1 MDGTVRHARPRIL
14 AVVTIVGLLVL
25 GISLP
30 AAQAAPAPEVTGFT
44 PTCGAVGA
52 TVVISGSHFQGATL
66 VEFNGV
72 DQTTFTVDSANSITA
87 KVPSGATTG
96 KIQVTTPE
104 GSDESPGDFTVS
116 PSCPQA
122 NPPTISSFSPTS
134 GPVGTAVAI
143 TGTDLTG
150 TTSVT
155 FNNVSAVFTIDSAT
169 KITATVPSGA
179 TTGRIRVTN
188 PAGTAT
194 SSKDFT
200 VTGAP
205 RITSFSP
212 TSGPVG
218 TSVTINGTNLTGATS
233 VKFNGVSASF
243 TLNSASKITAK
254 VPSGATSGKISV
266 TTAAGTATSSGT
278 FTVTGTLTYHAR
290 SITFSLRHSLVVT
303 GTVSAS
309 DGYTACFADV
319 RVKVQRWV
327 SGDWRT
333 FDTAMTDGSGY
344 YRKAISNRAG
354 TYRTVARKLTIG
366 DQVCRRIRSSSDTYG

>member
-1 MDGTVRHARPRIL
+1 MDGTVRHARPRL
-14 AVVTIVGLLVL
+14 FALVTIVGLLVL
-25 GISLP
+25 AVSP
-30 AAQAAPAPEVTGFT
+30 VASAAPAPEVTGFT
-44 PTCGAVGA
+44 PTCGAVGT
-52 TVVISGSHFQGATL
+52 TVAISGSHFQGATL

-96 KIQVTTPE
+96 KIRVTTPE
-104 GSDESPGDFTVS
+104 GSDDSPGDFTVS
-116 PSCPQA
+116 SACPQT

-143 TGTDLTG
+143 SGTNFTG

-155 FNNVSAVFTIDSAT
+155 FNNVSAAYTIDSAT
-169 KITATVPSGA
+169 KITATVPSSA

-205 RITSFSP
+205 TITSFSP
-212 TSGPVG
+212 MSGPVG

-233 VKFNGVSASF
+233 VRFNGVSASF
-243 TLNSASKITAK
+243 TVNSVTKITAT

-266 TTAAGTATSSGT
+266 TTPAGTATSSRT
-278 FTVTGTLTYHAR
+278 FTVTGTLTYHVR
-290 SITFSLRHSLVVT
+290 SITFALRDSLVVT

-309 DGYTACFADV
+309 DGYKACFADV
-319 RVKVQRWV
+319 PVKLQRWV

-333 FDTAMTDGSGY
+333 FDTTITDASGS
-344 YRKAISNRAG
+344 YRKAISNRGG
-354 TYRTVARKLTIG
+354 TYRTVARKLILG
-366 DQVCRRIRSSSDTYG
+366 DHVCRRIRSSSKTYG